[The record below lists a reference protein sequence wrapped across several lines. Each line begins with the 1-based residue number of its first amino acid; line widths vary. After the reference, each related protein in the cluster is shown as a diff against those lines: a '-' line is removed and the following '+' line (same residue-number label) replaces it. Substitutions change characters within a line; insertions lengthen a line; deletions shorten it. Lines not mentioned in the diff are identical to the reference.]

1 VDESGCPIR
10 IGTSGWHYKHW
21 IGRFYP
27 EKLRPDKWLEHYAQ
41 HFDTVEVNNTFYH
54 LPKEQTMVNW
64 HDRVP
69 AGFLFAVKASRYI
82 THIKKL
88 RNTAEEVERFFD
100 LAGLLGEHLGP
111 ILYQLPPSLH
121 KDLARL
127 EEFIASLPLRDRAVF
142 EFRHASWY
150 EQDTFDLLNRHGVA
164 LCVHDMGLGF
174 PNARERVG
182 GPGKAPPRVVTGGM
196 VYVRFHG
203 TNGRYQGNYPDSL
216 LHDWAGWMK
225 SRMHAAR
232 AVYAYF
238 NNDISGHALNNA
250 RTLRRIMGVENK

>member
-1 VDESGCPIR
+1 MGDNDCDIR

-27 EKLRPDKWLEHYAQ
+27 ERLRPDKWLEHYAQ
-41 HFDTVEVNNTFYH
+41 HFDTVEINNTFYH
-54 LPKEQTMVNW
+54 LPREQTMVNW

-82 THIKKL
+82 THVKKL

-100 LAGLLGEHLGP
+100 LAGLLGDHLGP
-111 ILYQLPPSLH
+111 ILYQLPPSLR

-127 EEFIASLPLRDRAVF
+127 DEFIAGVPMRDRAVF

-164 LCVHDMGLGF
+164 LCVHDMGD
-174 PNARERVG
+174 
-182 GPGKAPPRVVTGGM
+182 KAPPRVVTGAT
-196 VYVRFHG
+196 VYIRLHG
-203 TNGRYQGNYPDSL
+203 TNGRYQGNYPDHI
-216 LHDWAGWMK
+216 LHDWADWMT
-225 SRMHAAR
+225 SQMD
-232 AVYAYF
+232 AVRGIYAYF

-250 RTLRRIMGVENK
+250 RTLKHIMGRENT